1 MAESARLR
9 AECAAGRDGSAVGIY
24 VHVPFCIS
32 KCAYCDFVS
41 YSGLENLHDSYTEAL
56 AAEMAS
62 APRMRA
68 RTVYFGGG
76 TPTVLGPTRLHEL
89 LEALGRRIDII
100 GGAEMTC
107 EANPDTID
115 GPVLSRL
122 RAAGFNR
129 LSIGVQSLDDD
140 VLRVLG
146 RTHDARVARRAVDL
160 ARQAGFENINI
171 DLIFGAPGE
180 SLDSWTRTLEEAIG
194 LDPDHLSVYSLSVE
208 DGTRLAA
215 AIAAGELPS
224 PDDDL
229 AADMMAAAASM
240 LGGAGCERYE
250 ISNYA
255 RPGRQCRHNVDC
267 WRHHDYLGFGAS
279 AHSKIGGVRFSNH
292 GAVDRYVAS
301 LLGRTAGCSKMID
314 SGEAISCDGMEL
326 SRMPQRVWSQ
336 SLSVRDRACE
346 ATILGLRLLGG
357 MSRDRL
363 DELWEGAG
371 IDVGVALDQLRADGL
386 LKAGDSVRL
395 TERGAAL
402 ANEVFR
408 AFV

>member
-1 MAESARLR
+1 MTDEI
-9 AECAAGRDGSAVGIY
+9 GVY

-41 YSGLENLHDSYTEAL
+41 YPGLDDLHDSYADAL
-56 AAEMAS
+56 ATEIAS
-62 APRMRA
+62 APRLRA

-76 TPTVLGPTRLHEL
+76 TPTVLGPERLREL
-89 LEALGRRIDII
+89 LQVLHRHIDVIP
-100 GGAEMTC
+100 GAEITC

-115 GPVLSRL
+115 GPTLSEL
-122 RAAGFNR
+122 HEAGFNR

-140 VLRVLG
+140 VLSVLG
-146 RTHDARVARRAVDL
+146 RTHGASAARQALRLARRA
-160 ARQAGFENINI
+160 GFDNVNI

-180 SLDSWTRTLEEAIG
+180 SLDSWTRTVEETIG
-194 LDPDHLSVYSLSVE
+194 LGPDHLSVYALTVE
-208 DGTRLAA
+208 DGTRLAM
-215 AIAAGELPS
+215 AIAAGTLP
-224 PDDDL
+224 PPNEDV
-229 AADMMAAAASM
+229 AADMMATAASM
-240 LGGAGCERYE
+240 LGASGYERYE

-255 RPGRQCRHNVDC
+255 QPGRRCRHNVDC

-292 GAVDRYVAS
+292 GAVDRYVSS
-301 LLGRTAGCSKMID
+301 LLGRMIGD
-314 SGEAISCDGMEL
+314 PARL
-326 SRMPQRVWSQ
+326 SQMPQRVWSQ
-336 SLSVRDRACE
+336 SLSVRDTACE

-363 DELWEGAG
+363 DELWDGAG
-371 IDVGVALDQLRADGL
+371 VDVGVALDQLRADGL
-386 LKAGDSVRL
+386 LEAGECVRL
-395 TERGAAL
+395 TDRGVAL

>member
-1 MAESARLR
+1 M
-9 AECAAGRDGSAVGIY
+9 RDAIGIY
-24 VHVPFCIS
+24 VHIPFCVS

-41 YSGLENLHDSYTEAL
+41 YSGLDELHDSYADAL
-56 AAEMAS
+56 AAEIAS
-62 APRMRA
+62 APRLRA

-76 TPTVLGPTRLHEL
+76 TPTVLGPTRLRKL
-89 LEALGRRIDII
+89 LDVLRGRIDII
-100 GGAEMTC
+100 GGGEMTC

-115 GPVLSRL
+115 AAGLTEL
-122 RAAGFNR
+122 HAAGFNR
-129 LSIGVQSLDDD
+129 LSMGVQSLDDD
-140 VLRVLG
+140 VLKVLG
-146 RTHDARVARRAVDL
+146 RTHEASVAPRAFDL

-180 SLDSWTRTLEEAIG
+180 SLDSWTRTLEEAVA
-194 LDPDHLSVYSLSVE
+194 LDPDHLSVYSLTVE

-215 AIAAGELPS
+215 AIEAGQLPS

-229 AADMMAAAASM
+229 AADMMAAAAST
-240 LGGAGCERYE
+240 LGAAGYERYE

-292 GAVDRYVAS
+292 SAVDRYVAS
-301 LLGRTAGCSKMID
+301 LLGRPTGRTTGCSRMID
-314 SGEAISCDGMEL
+314 CGEAISCDGMEL

-346 ATILGLRLLGG
+346 ATILGLRLMGG

-363 DELWEGAG
+363 DELWDGAG

-386 LKAGDSVRL
+386 LEAGDSVRL
-395 TERGAAL
+395 TERGVAL